1 MSAIEYSK
9 PQDALIIR
17 EGVTIKGGV
26 TVPDTL
32 VVSGRIEGDVSA
44 RKLVVGKT
52 GAIRGKIVVE
62 ESADIFGRVFESLD
76 VKGLLVLR
84 STSHVDGTVN
94 YGLLQ
99 IEQGANL
106 IGEIFSNGSQRG
118 QKPVKYDEPNG
129 HDGEPVRIVR
139 GPNNAEELEST
150 VLDFPTKP
158 PATGLR
164 PSGAESSHALSELLS
179 NYLANRNQRAVK
191 PEQSP
196 LKVRKAQD

>member
-1 MSAIEYSK
+1 
-9 PQDALIIR
+9 
-17 EGVTIKGGV
+17 
-26 TVPDTL
+26 
-32 VVSGRIEGDVSA
+32 
-44 RKLVVGKT
+44 
-52 GAIRGKIVVE
+52 
-62 ESADIFGRVFESLD
+62 
-76 VKGLLVLR
+76 
-84 STSHVDGTVN
+84 
-94 YGLLQ
+94 LQ

-129 HDGEPVRIVR
+129 RDGEPVRIVR

>member
-1 MSAIEYSK
+1 MSAVEYSK

-32 VVSGRIEGDVSA
+32 VVSGQVDGDISA

-52 GAIRGKIVVE
+52 GAIRGKVVA

-84 STSHVDGTVN
+84 STSHVDGSVS

-99 IEQGANL
+99 IEPGASL
-106 IGEIFSNGSQRG
+106 VGEVSSNSTQRG
-118 QKPVKYDEPNG
+118 QKPAKYEETNAHDRDVRSVRGANNADEP
-129 HDGEPVRIVR
+129 
-139 GPNNAEELEST
+139 EST
-150 VLDFPTKP
+150 VLDFPSKP
-158 PATGLR
+158 PPAGLR
-164 PSGAESSHALSELLS
+164 PSGAESSHALTELLS
-179 NYLANRNQRAVK
+179 NYLANRNQRTVK
-191 PEQSP
+191 SEPA
-196 LKVRKAQD
+196 LKARKAKD